1 MSRGGGVRVVAGRFR
16 GFRVETCQGLGVRP
30 TADRVKEA
38 LFSILDPRLP
48 DSVVVDCFAG
58 TGSLG
63 IEALSRGA
71 SQVTFVENDRESLAV
86 LRGNLERLPE
96 PRNWSVIQG
105 DGLQPAQWR
114 ATGLPAD
121 LILADPPYRK
131 GMGEELLQKLDEAAS
146 LRREGLL
153 VLEHE
158 KNTEPEHPRWEV
170 VDRRRYG
177 DTALSF
183 YRWNPGGKENPDAN
197 RDLSGDV

>member
-16 GFRVETCQGLGVRP
+16 GFHVETRQGLELRP

-38 LFSILDPRLP
+38 LFSILHPRLP
-48 DSVVVDCFAG
+48 DSVVLDCFSG
-58 TGSLG
+58 SGSLG

-71 SQVTFVENDRESLAV
+71 SQVFFVENAPESLAV

-96 PRNWSVIQG
+96 PGNWSVIRG
-105 DGLQPAQWR
+105 DGLRPAHWG
-114 ATGLPAD
+114 AACLPVD

-131 GMGEELLQKLDEAAS
+131 GMGGEFLQKLDETNS
-146 LRREGLL
+146 LRRDGLL

-183 YRWNPGGKENPDAN
+183 YRRDPGRKEKPDAN

>member
-1 MSRGGGVRVVAGRFR
+1 MVAGRFR
-16 GFRVETCQGLGVRP
+16 GFRVETCRGFRVRP

-71 SQVTFVENDRESLAV
+71 SQVTFVENDPESLAV
-86 LRGNLERLPE
+86 LRGNLERLPG
-96 PRNWSVIQG
+96 PGNWSVIRE
-105 DGLQPAQWR
+105 DGLRPAHWR
-114 ATGLPAD
+114 AACLPAD

-131 GMGEELLQKLDEAAS
+131 GMGEQLLQKLGEADS
-146 LRREGLL
+146 LCCEGLL

-158 KNTEPEHPRWEV
+158 MNTEPEHPRWEV

-177 DTALSF
+177 DTGLSF
-183 YRWNPGGKENPDAN
+183 YRWNPERTIAGIRQRLSLESGTEGKP
-197 RDLSGDV
+197 